1 MTTSQNTQQE
11 IFRFI
16 ATGLTAVA
24 TDFGSYLFMLDIVS
38 ADIAKGSSFILGS
51 VVAYFMNKIWTF
63 GNNEAVKS
71 TLVHFI
77 LLYSLTF
84 MANVAVNHI
93 SLIYISELMV
103 IGFILATATSTIL
116 NFIGMKFWVFSKK
129 Q

>member
-1 MTTSQNTQQE
+1 
-11 IFRFI
+11 
-16 ATGLTAVA
+16 
-24 TDFGSYLFMLDIVS
+24 
-38 ADIAKGSSFILGS
+38 
-51 VVAYFMNKIWTF
+51 
-63 GNNEAVKS
+63 
-71 TLVHFI
+71 
-77 LLYSLTF
+77 

>member
-63 GNNEAVKS
+63 GNNEAVMS